1 MGTFGLLGFLLAA
14 LAFIQLTIM
23 NRKIKDIEKR
33 IGSRP
38 IELSMEEQQHVKEL
52 KMQKQTV
59 QAVKFVREKSGASLI
74 EAKQYVDSL

>member
-1 MGTFGLLGFLLAA
+1 METFSLLSFLLAA
-14 LAFIQLTIM
+14 LAFIQITIM
-23 NRKIKDIEKR
+23 NRKIKDLEKR

-38 IELSMEEQQHVKEL
+38 IELSTEEQQHVKEL

>member
-1 MGTFGLLGFLLAA
+1 MEIFGLLGFLLAA
-14 LAFIQLTIM
+14 LAFIQITIM
-23 NRKIKDIEKR
+23 NRKIKDLEKR

-38 IELSMEEQQHVKEL
+38 IELSTEEQQHVKEL

-59 QAVKFVREKSGASLI
+59 QAVKFVREKSGASLM

>member
-1 MGTFGLLGFLLAA
+1 
-14 LAFIQLTIM
+14 M
-23 NRKIKDIEKR
+23 NRKIKDLEKR

-38 IELSMEEQQHVKEL
+38 IELSTEEQHVKEL

>member
-1 MGTFGLLGFLLAA
+1 METFGLLGFLLAV
-14 LAFIQLTIM
+14 LAFIQITIM
-23 NRKIKDIEKR
+23 NRKIKDLEKR
-33 IGSRP
+33 IGSCP
-38 IELSMEEQQHVKEL
+38 IELSTEEQQHVKEL

>member
-1 MGTFGLLGFLLAA
+1 
-14 LAFIQLTIM
+14 M
-23 NRKIKDIEKR
+23 NRKIKDLEKR

-38 IELSMEEQQHVKEL
+38 IELSTEEQQHVKEL

>member
-1 MGTFGLLGFLLAA
+1 METFGLLGFLLAT
-14 LAFIQLTIM
+14 LAFIQITIM
-23 NRKIKDIEKR
+23 NRKIKDLEKR

-38 IELSMEEQQHVKEL
+38 IELSTEEQQHVKEL